1 MYEIFTLLYMCI
13 VILYTYYYYY
23 YMAIESSIKEINAN
37 IQLMNDKYQLYYET
51 LTQISQ
57 EFEKSIHN
65 LDIENKQHNISI
77 KDTNKKIEIIQNN
90 PNLNNVF
97 IDKRTFDNTMLTI
110 NDRIYMLDKCLG

>member
-1 MYEIFTLLYMCI
+1 MSNLKKINKT
-13 VILYTYYYYY
+13 
-23 YMAIESSIKEINAN
+23 IEYNNYKSKV
-37 IQLMNDKYQLYYET
+37 YYET

-57 EFEKSIHN
+57 EFEKPIHN

-77 KDTNKKIEIIQNN
+77 KEINKKIEIIQNN
-90 PNLNNVF
+90 PNLNNEF